1 MPQFFKPIIPRRDPF
16 AGTLGLDARLSLILR
31 LFALDAVGRLARY
44 PAPWSD
50 YRRTGTLGRNWFAAG
65 PFKVGGALLVQVA
78 NRAGHA
84 VWVQG
89 PLIGTGPK
97 QRALF
102 REHGWQSVTDIKRQV
117 WPLYRQKIKQEFR
130 KRS

>member
-1 MPQFFKPIIPRRDPF
+1 MPQYFKPIIPKKDPF
-16 AGTLGLDARLSLILR
+16 VGTQTLDQRLSLILR
-31 LFALDAVGRLARY
+31 LFALDAVGKLARY

-50 YRRTGTLGRNWFAAG
+50 YRRTGELGRGWFVSG
-65 PFKVGGALLVQVA
+65 PHKIGGALLVQVA
-78 NRAGHA
+78 NRSGHA

-89 PLIGTGPK
+89 PTVGAGPK

-102 REHGWQSVTDIKRQV
+102 REHGWQSVTDIRRQV
-117 WPLYRQKIKQEFR
+117 WPLYKNKIKQEFR